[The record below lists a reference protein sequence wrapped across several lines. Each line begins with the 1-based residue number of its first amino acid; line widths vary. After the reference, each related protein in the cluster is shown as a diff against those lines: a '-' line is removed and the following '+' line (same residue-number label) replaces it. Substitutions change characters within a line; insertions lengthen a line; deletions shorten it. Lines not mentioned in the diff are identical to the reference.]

1 LGGFF
6 FLILLLV
13 SLVLSWL
20 TYIFTLCGDH
30 DVITVCCLIKY
41 IVTLKKKQRRDLRLM
56 RVEN

>member
-1 LGGFF
+1 
-6 FLILLLV
+6 LILLLV